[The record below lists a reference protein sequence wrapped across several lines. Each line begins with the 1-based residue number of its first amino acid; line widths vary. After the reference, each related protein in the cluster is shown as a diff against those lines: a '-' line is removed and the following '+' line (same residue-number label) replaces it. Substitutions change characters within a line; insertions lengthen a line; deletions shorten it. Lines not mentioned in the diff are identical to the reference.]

1 MKLPKKIIDA
11 NVILR
16 FLLADD
22 EKQFLKAKAF
32 IQKLEYGEDEALLS
46 EIVFAEVVWVLHKV
60 YAIPRED
67 ISEKLSKLINYN
79 GIRTI
84 LSKEIFWES
93 LKLYPVHSM
102 DIQDIFLAVLSK
114 AKGCSVITFDETD
127 FKKLDTDFMEP

>member
-22 EKQFLKAKAF
+22 EKQFLKTKAF
-32 IQKLEYGEDEALLS
+32 IQKLEYGEDEALLT

-60 YAIPRED
+60 YDIPRDE
-67 ISEKLSKLINYN
+67 ISDKFSKLINYN

-84 LSKEIFWES
+84 FSKEVFMES
-93 LKLYPVHSM
+93 LGLYPIHSM

-114 AKGCSVITFDETD
+114 NKECSIITFDKSD
-127 FKKLDTDFMEP
+127 FKKLGIDFIEP

>member
-16 FLLADD
+16 FLLADY

-32 IQKLEYGEDEALLS
+32 IQKLEFGEDEALLS
-46 EIVFAEVVWVLHKV
+46 EIIFAEVVWVLHKV
-60 YAIPRED
+60 YDIPRED

-79 GIRTI
+79 GIKTI
-84 LSKEIFWES
+84 LSKEVFLES

-102 DIQDIFLAVLSK
+102 DIQDIFLAVFSK
-114 AKGCSVITFDETD
+114 AKECSVITFDKTD
-127 FKKLDTDFMEP
+127 FKKLEIDFMEP

>member
-32 IQKLEYGEDEALLS
+32 IQKLEYGEDEALLA

-60 YAIPRED
+60 YDIPREE

-79 GIRTI
+79 GIKTI
-84 LSKEIFWES
+84 FSKEVFMES
-93 LKLYPVHSM
+93 LRLYPVHSM
-102 DIQDIFLAVLSK
+102 DIQDIFLAVISK
-114 AKGCSVITFDETD
+114 AKECSIITFDKTD
-127 FKKLDTDFMEP
+127 FRKLEVDFIEP